1 MDSIRYAVRLLRR
14 SPGFTLTVTLV
25 LALAIGVNGAAF
37 SLVSTLFLR
46 PLPVE
51 APEELVRLY
60 TTYDRGPQY
69 FTLSQADYED
79 LRDLRHIFSG
89 VLADR
94 PAPLSLTVDGP
105 AERVWGYLVSSNY
118 FAVLGVKPAIGRFFA
133 SDTPDDRMAD
143 EVIVSHGFWRR
154 RFGGAA
160 GVVGT
165 SILLNGRPFTI
176 VGVAPA
182 GFHGTNVGLTGELWA
197 PLAADPLAPVGGLER
212 RSSRGYFVIGRLQP
226 GVTLE
231 QSRAATLLLADRL
244 REAYPATNRGITFT
258 VLPESA
264 GGLHPFVRDRFLGA
278 SAALLMVVG
287 LVLLIACTNVA
298 GLLLA
303 RAAVRRREIGIR
315 LALGASRLQI
325 VRQLLVECLILWLLG
340 GVVGAVVAALV
351 LRLAGSVELPTDRP
365 LFIDA
370 HLDARVLAFSIGATL
385 ITAIAFGLAPA
396 SAAARYDLIDALRD
410 NGRARGFR
418 SPFRSA
424 LIAGQ
429 IALCLVL
436 LVGAA
441 LCLRS
446 LANVHRIDLGFSPD
460 GVVIAAIDLGTPAY
474 DEERRRA
481 AVARLLARLRSM
493 AGVESVGVASR
504 IPFELNITRASV
516 SVDASDAGASVDFA
530 VVNADYFETMRIAL
544 RDGRAFGDADARAS
558 PLVIVNRT
566 LAGRLWPNRRAV
578 GRTLFVAGRRHAV
591 IGVVE
596 DGKYLTLGEEPTPFV
611 YFPYEQV
618 GGSALT
624 VLVRASGHPAT
635 VLGGVREHARAIA
648 PAAPLFNVRTMQEHL
663 TIARAPAGGAA
674 MLLGAFGALALV
686 LASVGLYGLLAFAVG
701 QRTREIGIRRALGAS
716 DPALV
721 GLVVRQAMVPV
732 AVGLMAGLAFALL
745 ALPALRGLLY
755 GIGPFDPLA
764 YAVGAATFLICG
776 AAASWLPA
784 RRATRMEPMIAL
796 RHE

>member
-1 MDSIRYAVRLLRR
+1 MGSITYAVRLLGR

-37 SLVSTLFLR
+37 SMVSSLFLR

-51 APEELVRLY
+51 APERLVRLY

-79 LRDLRHIFSG
+79 LRDLGHIFSG

-94 PAPLSLTVDGP
+94 PAPLGLTMNGP
-105 AERVWGYLVSSNY
+105 AERGWGYLVSSNY
-118 FAVLGVKPAIGRFFA
+118 FAVLGVQPEMGRFFR
-133 SDTPDDRMAD
+133 SDRSDDRMAD
-143 EVIVSHGFWRR
+143 EVIVSHGFWQRR
-154 RFGGAA
+154 LGGDP
-160 GVVGT
+160 GVIGT

-176 VGVAPA
+176 AGVAPA
-182 GFHGTNVGLTGELWA
+182 GFHGANVGLTGELWA
-197 PLAADPLAPVGGLER
+197 PLTADRLAPVAGPER
-212 RSSRGYFVIGRLQP
+212 RGSRGYFVVGRLQP
-226 GVTLE
+226 AVTLE
-231 QSRAATLLLADRL
+231 QARAATRLLALRL
-244 REAYPATNRGITFT
+244 QEAYPATNHGITFT

-287 LVLLIACTNVA
+287 VVLLIACTNVA

-303 RAAVRRREIGIR
+303 RGAVRRREIGVR

-325 VRQLLVECLILWLLG
+325 VRQLLVECVILWLAG
-340 GVVGAVVAALV
+340 GAAGAAVAMLV
-351 LRLAGSVELPTDRP
+351 LRLVGAVALPTDRP

-370 HLDARVLAFSIGATL
+370 HSDARVLTFSIAATL

-396 SAAARYDLIDALRD
+396 SAAARCDLIDTLRD
-410 NGRARGFR
+410 NGRAPGFR

-441 LCLRS
+441 MCLRS
-446 LANVHRIDLGFSPD
+446 LANVHRIDLGFNPD
-460 GVVIAAIDLGTPAY
+460 GVAIAAIDLGTPAY
-474 DEERRRA
+474 DAERRRE
-481 AVARLLARLRSM
+481 AVTRLLARLGST

-504 IPFELNITRASV
+504 IPFELNITRTSLAP
-516 SVDASDAGASVDFA
+516 DAADPGVSVDFA
-530 VVNADYFETMRIAL
+530 VVNATYFEALRITL
-544 RDGRAFGDADARAS
+544 RDGRAFDDADARGS
-558 PLVIVNRT
+558 PVVIVNQR

-578 GRTLFVAGRRHAV
+578 GHTLFIEHRPHEV
-591 IGVVE
+591 IGVVQ
-596 DGKYLTLGEEPTPFV
+596 DGKYLTLGEDPAPFV
-611 YFPYEQV
+611 YFAYEQA

-624 VLVRASGHPAT
+624 VLVRASGPPAA
-635 VLGGVREHARAIA
+635 VLARVREEARAIA
-648 PAAPLFNVRTMQEHL
+648 PAAPLYNVRTMQEHL

-674 MLLGAFGALALV
+674 MLLGGFGILALL

-701 QRTREIGIRRALGAS
+701 QRTREIGIRRALGAG
-716 DPALV
+716 DRALV
-721 GLVVRQAMVPV
+721 GLVVRQAMGPV
-732 AVGLMAGLAFALL
+732 AVGLVAGLAFALV

-764 YAVGAATFLICG
+764 YAAGAATLVMCG